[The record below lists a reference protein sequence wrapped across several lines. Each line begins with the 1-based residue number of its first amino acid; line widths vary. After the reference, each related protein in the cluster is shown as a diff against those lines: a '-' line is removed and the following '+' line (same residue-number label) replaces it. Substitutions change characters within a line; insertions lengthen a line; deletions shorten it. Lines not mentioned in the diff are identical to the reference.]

1 MGTCYRLAILAASG
15 ILATLGGAAHGD
27 LVGHWAFET
36 ADAAKG
42 TTPNAGNG
50 GRELAGRL
58 VSDAHLETNVSDGT
72 VTRSS
77 ALALDGD
84 GDWVQ
89 IDHGVTVLGHRNSF
103 TIAAWIKTR
112 ASKMALLGK
121 DDADGKLE
129 NSEKILFVKEGH
141 GDREFGFVG
150 CSQEW
155 LSTTATRV
163 NDGKWHHVAV
173 VYDAWCGTKQVLV
186 DGSDVTTETSWRAG
200 PDHGNV
206 VRIGMSDWADAG
218 AFKGHIDDVVI
229 YDEALLP
236 EQIQILMDKGP
247 QPFDPLSLLGE
258 VSGGSAWEDLISLRR
273 VVAATRRAR
282 TEQAIADAHVQLGP
296 WFCAGPF
303 KDKAEGLHL
312 TSFDAVFPPEEQAL
326 AADKK
331 AIDLDCTWLV
341 KSYIGTAEAEK
352 GWEKHSEWADG
363 YFNPLPVGPPPM
375 RNETCY
381 LYRTITSKKD
391 IRVPM
396 HVFALDNVR
405 AWLNGE
411 PVGTAHNPAR
421 SGSSRFAAALM
432 TTLRFS
438 AGENRLLVKITSM
451 HGAHGFAFA
460 MPPLTPS
467 NAIRPGGADWKP
479 QRVFPGNR
487 PFVGPVGVRPE
498 GDDSAARRYAAAIL
512 RRLALP
518 GAAADLLPEV
528 EDDSDMEELQK
539 LYFRAC
545 RFGDA
550 LEKVR
555 SFKPDITPVP
565 MYDPARLRMAEVLES
580 GGASSAASAAH
591 LARLDAMKPPVHK
604 ATLAWE
610 EGNQDCER
618 LVLEAAERIDAMWQ
632 EQLDRLPPVAFIR
645 CPPFGINA
653 ISPYIAQGASPASI
667 CVLDPQHPEQPAR
680 VIYDDPA
687 GTIFDMN
694 ASYDGK
700 TIFFSARRK
709 GVEGG
714 WHIYEIGV
722 DGKGLKQITHGN
734 SDNIS
739 PLLLP
744 SGEIMFVSTRAGNVV
759 VCQQGTSGVLYVCD
773 RDGDNVRRVSGNTL
787 SDHSPQI
794 LNNGRVLFTR
804 WDYGVD
810 KNVFARQTPW
820 TMNPDGTRFQLFFGN
835 TIEDPNGFWEAR
847 AIPGRPEVVCVFGP
861 HHNYHA
867 GMIGL
872 IWNQLGF
879 EAPWGEG
886 FRWITAEMPSVGD
899 TTLPWGYQDPYPI
912 NERLFLV
919 SFGGDGDQKNR
930 LYLVDDRGN
939 RKCLYEAQDN
949 LGCWNPLPLR
959 TRQRPPVLSPSSKN
973 PEFVHRDATQRNRA
987 PDDSLVGTFM
997 LQDVYQGLSPPV
1009 RRGDV
1014 KAIQILEQVPRVGTI
1029 QGKALFGH
1037 WTAISRGTMY
1047 VRRIIG
1053 TVPVEADGSAHF
1065 AAPAN
1070 RDISLNV
1077 LDAEGR
1083 AIRRMGSTTQL
1094 MPGET
1099 VGCIGCH
1106 ESRDSAPLLSAGPV
1120 PLALRRAA
1128 SMPKYPPWTDK
1139 GILDFNRVVQPVL
1152 DEYCVECHSGPA
1164 PDANVDLSGDK
1175 THFFSM
1181 AYDQLLDRGLVHCI
1195 PVAGTDHAESTPN
1208 TRGAMVSRI
1217 REYIE
1222 TDHGGRVLP
1231 AEARRRIYTWID
1243 ANVPYYGT
1251 YDVTDRRVV
1260 GGRDRWYVDDPNGWF
1275 QKEFLPVFNRRCMPC
1290 HQRYVTPQTYNYN
1303 PGGEGKVLVSSKLW
1317 TDTALRQFQL
1327 GHGRI
1332 SFTGQ
1337 IGPDHRINLTHP
1349 EWSQMLT
1356 APLPKEAGGLGLCR
1370 PKQGL
1375 PQPFAD
1381 KSDSDYQTM
1390 RRALRQGHQKLLAN
1404 PRADM
1409 LAETECRDQAD
1420 E

>member
-1 MGTCYRLAILAASG
+1 M
-15 ILATLGGAAHGD
+15 
-27 LVGHWAFET
+27 VGHWAFDE
-36 ADAAKG
+36 ASKDG
-42 TTPNAGNG
+42 VTPNSGVGGTALNGN
-50 GRELAGRL
+50 L
-58 VSDAHLETNVSDGT
+58 VGDACLQKDVSDGQ
-72 VTRSS
+72 VTRAS

-84 GDWVQ
+84 GDWVR
-89 IDHGVTVLGHRNSF
+89 IDQPVIVFGAGRSF

-155 LSTTATRV
+155 LSTTSSPV
-163 NDGKWHHVAV
+163 NDGRWHHVAA
-173 VYDAWCGTKQVLV
+173 VYDALCGTKQILV
-186 DGSDVTTETSWRAG
+186 DGLDVTTETSWRAG
-200 PDHGNV
+200 PDHGSV

-218 AFKGHIDDVVI
+218 AFKGHIDDLVI

-236 EQIQILMDKGP
+236 DQICLLMEEGP
-247 QPFDPLSLLGE
+247 QPFNPLSLLGE
-258 VSGGSAWEDLISLRR
+258 VAAGTAWEKLMSLRR

-282 TEQAIADAHVQLGP
+282 TEQPITDADVQLGP

-312 TSFDAVFPPEEQAL
+312 TSFDTVFPPEEQAL
-326 AADKK
+326 TAGRN
-331 AIDLDCTWLV
+331 AIDLNRTWLV
-341 KSYIGTAEAEK
+341 KSYAGTAEAK
-352 GWEKHSEWADG
+352 RGWEEHSEWTDG

-381 LYRTITSKKD
+381 LYRTITAKKD
-391 IRVPM
+391 VRVPM

-411 PVGTAHNPAR
+411 PVGTAHNPDR

-432 TTLRFS
+432 TTLRLS

-451 HGAHGFAFA
+451 HGTHGFAFA

-467 NAIRPGGADWKP
+467 NAIRPGGVAWKP
-479 QRVFPGNR
+479 QRIDLGNKR
-487 PFVGPVGVRPE
+487 AVRYEESCLQEDGIDRNAQPSS
-498 GDDSAARRYAAAIL
+498 GQRGYIAAIL
-512 RRLALP
+512 RRLSLP
-518 GAAADLLPEV
+518 GAAVDLLPEV
-528 EDDSDMEELQK
+528 KDDSDIEELQE

-545 RFGDA
+545 RFDDA

-555 SFKPDITPVP
+555 DFKSEITPMP
-565 MYDPARLRMAEVLES
+565 MYDPARLRMAEVLKS
-580 GGASSAASAAH
+580 SGASSAAGAAY
-591 LARLDAMKPPVHK
+591 LARLDALKPMIQE
-604 ATLAWE
+604 ALLACE
-610 EGNQDCER
+610 DGSQDGER

-632 EQLDRLPPVAFIR
+632 EQVDRLPPVAFIR
-645 CPPFGINA
+645 CPPFRINA
-653 ISPYIAQGASPASI
+653 ISPYTAQGASPASI
-667 CVLDPQHPEQPAR
+667 CVLDPQRPDGPPR
-680 VIYDDPA
+680 VIYDDPSGA
-687 GTIFDMN
+687 IFDMS

-714 WHIYEIGV
+714 WHLYEIGV
-722 DGKGLKQITHGN
+722 DGKGLRQITHGN

-759 VCQQGTSGVLYVCD
+759 VCQQGTSGVLYVCN
-773 RDGDNVRRVSGNTL
+773 RDGSDVRRVSGNTL

-794 LNNGRVLFTR
+794 LNNGQVLFTR

-810 KNVFARQTPW
+810 KNVFARHTPW

-879 EAPWGEG
+879 EARRGEG
-886 FRWITAEMPSVGD
+886 FRWITTEMPSVGD
-899 TTLPWGYQDPYPI
+899 TTVPWGYQDPYPLD
-912 NERLFLV
+912 ERLFLV
-919 SFGGDGDQKNR
+919 SFGGDGGQKNR
-930 LYLVDDRGN
+930 LCLLDDRGN
-939 RKCLYEAQDN
+939 RKCLYEAQGN
-949 LGCWNPLPLR
+949 LGCWNPLPLHAR
-959 TRQRPPVLSPSSKN
+959 PRPPVLSPSSEN
-973 PEFVHRDATQRNRA
+973 PEFVHRDATQRNRV
-987 PDDSLVGTFM
+987 PDDSLMGTFM
-997 LQDVYQGLSPPV
+997 LQDVYQGLSPLV

-1014 KAIQILEQVPRVGTI
+1014 KAIQVLEQVPRVGTI
-1029 QGKALFGH
+1029 QGLALFGH
-1037 WTAISRGTMY
+1037 WTVVGRGTMY

-1065 AAPAN
+1065 IAPAN

-1077 LDAEGR
+1077 LDADGR

-1106 ESRDSAPLLSAGPV
+1106 ESRDSAPPVSASPV
-1120 PLALRRAA
+1120 ALRRAA
-1128 SMPKYPPWTDK
+1128 SVPEYPPWTDK

-1152 DEYCVECHSGPA
+1152 DGYCVECHSGRTPEA
-1164 PDANVDLSGDK
+1164 AVDLSGDK

-1181 AYDQLLDRGLVHCI
+1181 AYDQLLDRGLVHYI
-1195 PVAGTDHAESTPN
+1195 PAAGTDHAESTAN
-1208 TRGAMVSRI
+1208 TRGAIVSRI

-1222 TDHGGRVLP
+1222 TDHSGQVLP
-1231 AEARRRIYTWID
+1231 DEARRRIYTWID

-1260 GGRDRWYVDDPNGWF
+1260 GGRDRWYVGDPNGWF

-1303 PGGEGKVLVSSKLW
+1303 PGDQGKVLVSSKLW

-1356 APLPKEAGGLGLCR
+1356 APLPKKAGGLGLCQ

-1381 KSDSDYQTM
+1381 EDDSDYQAIL
-1390 RRALRQGHQKLLAN
+1390 RALGQGHQRLLAN

-1409 LAETECRDQAD
+1409 LTETDLSDNDNE
-1420 E
+1420 